1 MPSVSYHDR
10 DCGWRIGGALAS
22 SEKNINNKKQSSYR
36 IANAR
41 LRFYFKYTQEYIDSM
56 SDERW
61 ADEVTDLNYVLR
73 EDLKLTGK
81 IKTAP

>member
-1 MPSVSYHDR
+1 
-10 DCGWRIGGALAS
+10 
-22 SEKNINNKKQSSYR
+22 
-36 IANAR
+36 
-41 LRFYFKYTQEYIDSM
+41 M